1 MFIFINTLP
10 YNMANTEFKYLTL
23 LINNKIYLLNLLY
36 LNIFI
41 AFSYFAI
48 VEVFLFQKFI

>member
-1 MFIFINTLP
+1 
-10 YNMANTEFKYLTL
+10 MANTEFKYLTL